1 MVDQQLPEQAFAIC
15 TTFSSRFSVFSLL
28 KRKCPTGLID
38 IKVSTLVVRRFLGI
52 FIFSYSVR
60 VLFSA
65 GSLEKDAVQELVI
78 PTDHLLYQV

>member
-28 KRKCPTGLID
+28 KRKGPTGLID

-52 FIFSYSVR
+52 FIFS
-60 VLFSA
+60 
-65 GSLEKDAVQELVI
+65 
-78 PTDHLLYQV
+78 